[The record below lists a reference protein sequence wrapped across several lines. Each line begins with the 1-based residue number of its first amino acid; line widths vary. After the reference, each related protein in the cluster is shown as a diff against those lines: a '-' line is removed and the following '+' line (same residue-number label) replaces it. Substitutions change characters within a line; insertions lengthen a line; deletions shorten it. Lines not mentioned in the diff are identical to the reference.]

1 MVLLVMSPFL
11 KRLKETTQLTYLCLL
26 KNNLGFTGVESLAAA
41 LETNTT
47 LTTYLCL
54 LKNNQ
59 GAAGAESL
67 AKGLET
73 NTTLKT
79 LVLWHGNEVSESVH
93 KKLYAA
99 HGNCILY

>member
-1 MVLLVMSPFL
+1 MMVLLVMSPFL
-11 KRLKETTQLTYLCLL
+11 KRLKETTQL
-26 KNNLGFTGVESLAAA
+26 
-41 LETNTT
+41 
-47 LTTYLCL
+47 TYLCL

-99 HGNCILY
+99 HGNLYPILKV